1 MKYTSVNR
9 INNRVFHIKRN
20 SSVQSNYPEVYVLT
34 ALDKALINLYDVS
47 EKKILNIFN
56 IVFLII

>member
-56 IVFLII
+56 IFFLII